1 MTPAGNEIGWHISLN
16 NRTEMFYSVAVAL
29 YSLWPQLLSR
39 PNIINTKNQT
49 SPTLLQML
57 A

>member
-29 YSLWPQLLSR
+29 YSLWPQFLSR